1 MSHGPTPI
9 AMDADLEFTEGSGQ
23 GASERIDA
31 WAGQK
36 QGEGE
41 KEFGESEFVPAVIDV
56 ETMRQVNKK
65 DGAEHDE
72 HHADCSDAKKSAGEN
87 GEATGE
93 LSQADE
99 VADGRRRVHECSKG
113 HRSRSAEN
121 AKENAAAV
129 IEKWERASNAQDQQ
143 SKIELR

>member
-1 MSHGPTPI
+1 
-9 AMDADLEFTEGSGQ
+9 MDADLELTEGSGQ
-23 GASERIDA
+23 GASERIGA

-87 GEATGE
+87 GEASGE
-93 LSQADE
+93 LGQADE
-99 VADGRRRVHECSKG
+99 IADSRRRVHECGKVR
-113 HRSRSAEN
+113 RSRSAEN
-121 AKENAAAV
+121 AKKNAAAV
-129 IEKWERASNAQDQQ
+129 IEKWERAGYAQDQQ